1 MKDRTALTA
10 APQTP
15 DLRASYQAAEQLL
28 PHRWKELVTGGQ
40 VRPNWISGG
49 DRFWYIKKSRAAT
62 EYVLVDPAAGS
73 RELAFEPERAA
84 SALASVLGRPVEPG
98 ELPIDGLEVRDG
110 EPLRLHVDG
119 RCWLWD
125 SATATVIETGE
136 PAPDRLG
143 DSVSP
148 DGRWLV
154 SVRDDNVVARERATG
169 TERRLTDDGVAD
181 RSYGTQPDISNSRF
195 TLERLDARMPPAV
208 AWSPDSRR
216 LLTHR
221 IDQRGLPL
229 MHYVRSNPPDGGRP
243 RLYGEHYAM
252 VGDNAVPTADI
263 VVIDLETGERTWS
276 EAPPIIV
283 SFRSP
288 ITLRKLWWAPDG
300 RSVYVISG
308 ERGERTIRL
317 QAMDPDSGAT
327 KLLVE
332 ESADTNVNVQTGPIH
347 SQPPIVHVLATGE
360 TVWWS
365 ERTGWGHLYLYTPGG
380 SVRALTSGE
389 WLVRDLVAVDEEAR
403 AVVFAA
409 AGREPGLDP
418 YVRQLYRVGL
428 DDGAVA
434 RLTDDV
440 LDHGATGSPS
450 GRFIVDVTSWVDVP
464 GASRVLRSDGEFVF
478 ELEQSDVSQLY
489 AAGWT
494 PPERITAKAA
504 DGVTDLYGLLYK
516 PHGFDPAGR
525 YPILDDIYPGPQIN
539 AAPVRFLETGTAKH
553 AASMAAL
560 GFAVVIIDGRG
571 TPLRSRAFR
580 DHCRGPHDA
589 DYLADHVAA
598 IRQLAATRPWLDLD
612 RVGIYGHSGGG
623 RASTAAMLRH
633 PDFFKVAVS
642 TAGNHDDQIYH
653 PGWGETYIGMIGE
666 ADYKGHSNMPYADR
680 LTGRLLLMHGELDN
694 NVHPYMTLRMVDA
707 LMTAN
712 KDFDLVIIPDADHRA
727 DAHQPYWLRRRWD
740 YFVRHLHG
748 QEPPEYRIADIPV
761 SLDDLAAILS

>member
-1 MKDRTALTA
+1 LS

-15 DLRASYQAAEQLL
+15 DLYACYQAAEQLL
-28 PHRWKELVTGGQ
+28 PHRWKDLVTPRQ
-40 VRPNWISGG
+40 VRPNWISGS
-49 DRFWYIKKSRAAT
+49 DRFWYVSKTRVAT
-62 EYVLVDPAAGS
+62 EYVLVDPVAGS

-84 SALASVLGRPVEPG
+84 GALSSVLGRPMEPG
-98 ELPIDGLEVRDG
+98 SLPIDGLEVRDG

-125 SATATVIETGE
+125 SSTATVIETSE
-136 PAPDRLG
+136 SVPDRLG

-148 DGRWLV
+148 DGRWSV
-154 SVRDDNVVARERATG
+154 SVHGDNLIVRERATG
-169 TERRLTDDGVAD
+169 TERPLTDDGVAS
-181 RSYGTQPDISNSRF
+181 RGYGTQPDISNYRF
-195 TLERLDARMPPAV
+195 TLERLGARMPPAV

-216 LLTHR
+216 LLTLR
-221 IDQRGLPL
+221 IDQRDLPL
-229 MHYVRSNPPDGGRP
+229 MHYMQSTPPGGGRP
-243 RLYGEHYAM
+243 RLHSEHYAM
-252 VGDNAVPTADI
+252 VGEDGVPTADI
-263 VVIDLETGERTWS
+263 VVIDVETGERTWS

-283 SFRSP
+283 PFRSP
-288 ITLRKLWWAPDG
+288 ISLRRLWWARDG
-300 RSVYVISG
+300 RSVYFICA
-308 ERGERTIRL
+308 ERGERTVRL
-317 QAMDPDSGAT
+317 YAMDPDSGAI
-327 KLLVE
+327 KLVVE
-332 ESADTNVNVQTGPIH
+332 ESSRANVNVQTGPIH
-347 SQPPIVHVLATGE
+347 SQPPNVHVLGTGE

-365 ERTGWGHLYLYTPGG
+365 ERTGWGHLYLYTPSG
-380 SVRALTSGE
+380 SVRPLTSGE

-403 AVVFAA
+403 AIVFAA
-409 AGREPGLDP
+409 AGREPELDP

-428 DDGAVA
+428 DDGSLS
-434 RLTDDV
+434 RITDDV
-440 LDHGATGSPS
+440 LDHAATGSPS

-464 GASRVLRSDGEFVF
+464 SASRVLRGDGEVVL
-478 ELEQSDVSQLY
+478 ELGQADASQLQ

-494 PPERITAKAA
+494 PPERITVKAA
-504 DGVTDLYGLLYK
+504 DGVTELYGLLYK
-516 PHGFDPAGR
+516 PHDFDPDGR

-539 AAPVRFLETGTAKH
+539 AAPIRFLEGGTSKH

-560 GFAVVIIDGRG
+560 GFAVVVIDGRG

-580 DHCRGPHDA
+580 DHCRGSHDS

-598 IRQLAATRPWLDLD
+598 IRQLAATRPWLDLS

-623 RASTAAMLRH
+623 RASTAALLHH

-666 ADYKGHSNMPYADR
+666 ADYRGHSNMPYADR

-694 NVHPYMTLRMVDA
+694 NVHPYMTMRLVDA

-712 KDFDLVIIPDADHRA
+712 KDFDLVIIPNADHRA

-740 YFVRHLHG
+740 YFVRHLLG
-748 QEPPEYRIADIPV
+748 QEPPDYRIADIPV
-761 SLDDLAAILS
+761 TVDDLAEIIG